1 MAVTEVFHGVSGILR
16 PFREY
21 ITGLNLSPGD
31 QIVYYGCV
39 GTCTPFVELLAIA
52 IRGNKADQIF
62 VPLLDETKAKKIGYV
77 EDVGMQVCGG
87 AVSVKPKVIVVMG
100 GLAMPMMP
108 LSKDD
113 VKAMI
118 SRHDNVK
125 VVGVCFMSM
134 FKKAGWLHTI
144 PFDCL
149 IDAQLNPAEVTKQDP
164 VNPS

>member
-1 MAVTEVFHGVSGILR
+1 MVTTEVFHGVSGILR

-21 ITGLNLSPGD
+21 ITGLGLSEGD

-52 IRGNKADQIF
+52 IRGNKATQVF
-62 VPLLDETKAKKIGYV
+62 VPLLDEVKAKKIEYV
-77 EDVGMQVCGG
+77 EDVGMQVCGSP
-87 AVSVKPKVIVVMG
+87 VPVRPKVIVVMG

-108 LSKDD
+108 LSREN

-118 SRHDNVK
+118 SHHDNVK

-134 FKKAGWLHTI
+134 FKKAGWLDTI
-144 PFDCL
+144 SFDCL
-149 IDAQLNPAEVTKQDP
+149 IDAQLNPVEVTK
-164 VNPS
+164 